1 MGFLAMICSVSSNL
15 AGFGF
20 EIFFLMFN
28 GGFRGLVWCFTSD
41 GGGVWLVWCIWVIGS
56 MVLVFQ
62 CEVWLLRRDRDEREI
77 NSFFFIVFVL

>member
-1 MGFLAMICSVSSNL
+1 
-15 AGFGF
+15 
-20 EIFFLMFN
+20 MFD

-62 CEVWLLRRDRDEREI
+62 CEVWLLRRETEMREK
-77 NSFFFIVFVL
+77 SIVFL